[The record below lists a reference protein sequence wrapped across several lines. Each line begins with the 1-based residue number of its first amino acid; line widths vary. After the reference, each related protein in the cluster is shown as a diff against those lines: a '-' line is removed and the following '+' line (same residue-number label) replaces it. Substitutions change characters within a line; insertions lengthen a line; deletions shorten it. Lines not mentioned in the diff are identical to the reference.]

1 MLFNQVILGLLVQSH
16 MAGHI
21 SAELSNMTALAHR
34 IIAGE
39 ELDITE
45 SFSIEKSE
53 ILVLSHACK
62 EYVLTIEDGDN
73 LRLFLRST
81 DIPELIIGLPTPVYV
96 SMGSPLVLEEYC

>member
-21 SAELSNMTALAHR
+21 SAELSSMTALAHR
-34 IIAGE
+34 IVAGE
-39 ELDITE
+39 ELDIVD
-45 SFSIEKSE
+45 SFSIENSE
-53 ILVLSHACK
+53 ILVLCHACK
-62 EYVLTIEDGDN
+62 EYVLTIEEGES

-96 SMGSPLVLEEYC
+96 SVGSPLVLEEYC